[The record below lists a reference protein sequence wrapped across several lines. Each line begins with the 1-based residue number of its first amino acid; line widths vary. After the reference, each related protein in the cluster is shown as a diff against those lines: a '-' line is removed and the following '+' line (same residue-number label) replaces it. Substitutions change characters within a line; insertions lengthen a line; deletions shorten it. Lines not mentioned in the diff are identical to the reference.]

1 MLPALINKLVTVSRG
16 GGGYTLLDSVL
27 PNTVD
32 QVVTRYVSGDGQSGY
47 LRYGSGLLI
56 QWIVNWGTYPS
67 TTGTPKLWQVNF
79 FEPYKNIP
87 VVVSGFKSGW
97 ISNTQGGVEEISTT
111 GVGGYFLTQSTA
123 AVNTITAF
131 YVIAIGY

>member
-1 MLPALINKLVTVSRG
+1 MLPALINKLVTVSR

-56 QWIVNWGTYPS
+56 QWIVDWDTYPS
-67 TTGTPKLWQVNF
+67 TTNTAKSWQINF
-79 FEPYKNIP
+79 FEPYKNDP
-87 VVVSGFKSGW
+87 VVVSSFKSGW
-97 ISNTQGGVEEISTT
+97 IPNTQGGVENLSTT
-111 GVGGYFLTQSTA
+111 GVGGYFLTQNPA
-123 AVNTITAF
+123 AVNTIIAF
-131 YVIAIGY
+131 YVFAIGY